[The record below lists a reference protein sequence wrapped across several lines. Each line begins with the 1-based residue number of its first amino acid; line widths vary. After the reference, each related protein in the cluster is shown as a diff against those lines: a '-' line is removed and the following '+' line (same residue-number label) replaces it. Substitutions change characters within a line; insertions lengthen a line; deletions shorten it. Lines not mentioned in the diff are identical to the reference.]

1 MSWFSKTED
10 YNPTVDS
17 GFYGEVE
24 VTYGPEKKDDS
35 GSGSSSSSGGWDD
48 YQRERTN
55 IISSLND
62 RSR

>member
-10 YNPTVDS
+10 YSTEDS

-35 GSGSSSSSGGWDD
+35 DSDSSSSSGAWDD
-48 YQRERTN
+48 WQHERES
-55 IISSLND
+55 IISSLNE

>member
-10 YNPTVDS
+10 YSTVDS

-55 IISSLND
+55 IISSKND